1 MALGDLTK
9 QIAEQAI
16 RNAVNPP
23 AAPPRPD
30 NPGVAMLAQVQAMQK
45 ALKDDEELIVL
56 FHAGGESVRVLE
68 LYFPSWQVAVLTGID
83 IGIDKDK
90 SVTRVIAA
98 VESLQLV
105 CKVTKA
111 VPPATVAGGSGGYRF
126 GLAGRRAG
134 RAERTA
140 EAESAPQAAPD
151 VESVCIR
158 GPMGTAAALA
168 MKRYEPPTGRQT
180 RPGDRLH
187 CRYRLRHCQ
196 GTRRGGRAGGGEWA
210 H

>member
-111 VPPATVAGGSGGYRF
+111 VPPATPARIKFVTPRDPSR
-126 GLAGRRAG
+126 
-134 RAERTA
+134 
-140 EAESAPQAAPD
+140 
-151 VESVCIR
+151 
-158 GPMGTAAALA
+158 
-168 MKRYEPPTGRQT
+168 
-180 RPGDRLH
+180 DR
-187 CRYRLRHCQ
+187 
-196 GTRRGGRAGGGEWA
+196 
-210 H
+210 